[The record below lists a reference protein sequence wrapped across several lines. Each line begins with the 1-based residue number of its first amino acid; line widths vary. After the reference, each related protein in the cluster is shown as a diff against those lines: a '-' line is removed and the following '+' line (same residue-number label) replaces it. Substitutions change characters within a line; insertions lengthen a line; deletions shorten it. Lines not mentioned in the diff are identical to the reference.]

1 VSDAELPPTAS
12 GSLTA
17 QQLPDAAPKAGPR
30 YPRAGYDGPNKPF
43 QTESKTFTSEQR
55 TPPVIVDSSLSTPDL
70 LAAAGA
76 AANSPIPSS
85 AQPKVFPGNSTSRIQ
100 AGPATGGQARPTVPS
115 GEFDNAAKTV
125 PDNTPPVIAS
135 GATRNDEPTKVPTG
149 EFDSGAGTL
158 DQLTMKREA
167 SPGAA
172 ARAAIARSGGGA
184 GKAGSAVRVPRRAA
198 TPDKFT
204 DVDEL
209 LDDDDV
215 EHVDDDQSDGDGD
228 GDGGGRGAGDARIGD
243 EQAGGG
249 RGIGIG
255 VDPYLQAR
263 GDATAIDPQTNKFE
277 RGDPTQDKPPDATE
291 IQAPT
296 GGRRHH
302 ATGGTLRPSA
312 ALRRKRGLLG
322 DVRYVFTAVFGVRQS
337 RRELAELEHRQELRQ
352 TSRKRHLVTL
362 GRTAVVTD
370 AFDHP
375 ALGKA
380 RDQLQR
386 IEEERGR
393 HAGAVAA
400 SDAELERVRRDRETK
415 AKEYV
420 ETTMKTDAELAELA
434 KKLEPLEK
442 EAAGVKRRAQEL
454 RETVQRVDKKI
465 ADTEALMVSV
475 KGEKMDKAAI
485 QADIVTF
492 RADKEAVLR
501 DEPVIAAQL
510 DGLNPRIAA
519 IEASRAE
526 LQKKKVELQRA
537 EDEDQRRTSELLAA
551 IGAKRKVV
559 ERAAAEAEQ
568 ARDTALLELGDRLY
582 VDRPKSLSNL
592 LSPVD
597 QIDLELGESDRRIM
611 ELREILSNIDRWKFS
626 RGLAMIIVTLAIAG
640 CFVWW
645 LVAMLS

>member
-1 VSDAELPPTAS
+1 M
-12 GSLTA
+12 
-17 QQLPDAAPKAGPR
+17 
-30 YPRAGYDGPNKPF
+30 RARGDMGMGIGAK
-43 QTESKTFTSEQR
+43 
-55 TPPVIVDSSLSTPDL
+55 STR
-70 LAAAGA
+70 G
-76 AANSPIPSS
+76 
-85 AQPKVFPGNSTSRIQ
+85 
-100 AGPATGGQARPTVPS
+100 
-115 GEFDNAAKTV
+115 
-125 PDNTPPVIAS
+125 
-135 GATRNDEPTKVPTG
+135 DEPTVVPTG
-149 EFDSGAGTL
+149 EFDSSVKTIE
-158 DQLTMKREA
+158 QHSQKRDV
-167 SPGAA
+167 GD
-172 ARAAIARSGGGA
+172 
-184 GKAGSAVRVPRRAA
+184 VRRIIPTRAA
-198 TPDKFT
+198 TPDKIT
-204 DVDEL
+204 DVDDL
-209 LDDDDV
+209 LEDDGDVESDDDD
-215 EHVDDDQSDGDGD
+215 GN
-228 GDGGGRGAGDARIGD
+228 DAREED
-243 EQAGGG
+243 
-249 RGIGIG
+249 RGPRIA
-255 VDPYLQAR
+255 DPYLQSR
-263 GDATAIDPQTNKFE
+263 GDPTSIDPQTNKFE
-277 RGDPTQDKPPDATE
+277 RGDPTQDKAPDATE

-296 GGRRHH
+296 GRRQH
-302 ATGGTLRPSA
+302 TGGTLRPSA

-380 RDQLQR
+380 REQLQR

-415 AKEYV
+415 GKEHV
-420 ETTMKTDAELAELA
+420 EQTVKADAELAELS

-442 EAAGVKRRAQEL
+442 EAAGVRRRGQEL
-454 RETVQRVDKKI
+454 RETVQKIDKKI

-485 QADIVTF
+485 QADIVTYK
-492 RADKEAVLR
+492 ADKEAVLR
-501 DEPVIAAQL
+501 DEPAIAAQL
-510 DGLNPRIAA
+510 DALNPRIAA

-526 LQKKKVELQRA
+526 LQKKKAELQKA
-537 EDEDQRRTSELLAA
+537 EQDDQHRTSELLAA

-568 ARDTALLELGDRLY
+568 ARDTALLELGDKLY
-582 VDRPKSLSNL
+582 VDRPKDLATL

-626 RGLAMIIVTLAIAG
+626 RGLAMIILAVAVTA

-645 LVAMLS
+645 LVAMLG

>member
-1 VSDAELPPTAS
+1 
-12 GSLTA
+12 
-17 QQLPDAAPKAGPR
+17 
-30 YPRAGYDGPNKPF
+30 
-43 QTESKTFTSEQR
+43 
-55 TPPVIVDSSLSTPDL
+55 
-70 LAAAGA
+70 
-76 AANSPIPSS
+76 
-85 AQPKVFPGNSTSRIQ
+85 
-100 AGPATGGQARPTVPS
+100 
-115 GEFDNAAKTV
+115 
-125 PDNTPPVIAS
+125 
-135 GATRNDEPTKVPTG
+135 
-149 EFDSGAGTL
+149 
-158 DQLTMKREA
+158 
-167 SPGAA
+167 
-172 ARAAIARSGGGA
+172 
-184 GKAGSAVRVPRRAA
+184 
-198 TPDKFT
+198 
-204 DVDEL
+204 
-209 LDDDDV
+209 
-215 EHVDDDQSDGDGD
+215 
-228 GDGGGRGAGDARIGD
+228 
-243 EQAGGG
+243 
-249 RGIGIG
+249 
-255 VDPYLQAR
+255 
-263 GDATAIDPQTNKFE
+263 
-277 RGDPTQDKPPDATE
+277 
-291 IQAPT
+291 
-296 GGRRHH
+296 
-302 ATGGTLRPSA
+302 
-312 ALRRKRGLLG
+312 
-322 DVRYVFTAVFGVRQS
+322 VFTAVFGVRQS